1 MSECNY
7 LENYL
12 MILYNVTVNIDD
24 DVEQDWIE
32 WMKSQHIPEVM
43 DTGYFTEYR
52 MMKMLSESHD
62 ETGKTYAI
70 QYMANTLSDLETYL
84 EKAAPKLQKQSIIR
98 YGTKM
103 AAFRTV
109 LEEV

>member
-1 MSECNY
+1 MRQKKYC
-7 LENYL
+7 
-12 MILYNVTVNIDD
+12 MVIYNVTINIDEE
-24 DVEQDWIE
+24 VEQDWIA
-32 WMKSQHIPEVM
+32 WMKETHIPEVM
-43 DTGYFTEYR
+43 QTGYFIESR
-52 MMKMLSESHD
+52 MMKMLSEAPD

-70 QYMANTLSDLETYL
+70 QYMAESLADVETYL
-84 EKAAPKLQKQSIIR
+84 ENAAPKLQKQSIIR

>member
-1 MSECNY
+1 
-7 LENYL
+7 
-12 MILYNVTVNIDD
+12 MILYNVTVNIDS
-24 DVEQDWIE
+24 DVEMDWVQ
-32 WMKSQHIPEVM
+32 WMKETHIPEVM
-43 DTGYFTEYR
+43 KTGYFTGNK
-52 MMKMLSESHD
+52 MLKMLSEADD

-70 QYMANTLSDLETYL
+70 QYTADNLGKLEEYL

-103 AAFRTV
+103 AAFRSV

>member
-1 MSECNY
+1 
-7 LENYL
+7 
-12 MILYNVTVNIDD
+12 MILYNVTVNIDS
-24 DVEQDWIE
+24 DVEEDWIK
-32 WMKSQHIPEVM
+32 WMKETHIPEVM
-43 DTGYFTEYR
+43 DTGFFLSHR
-52 MMKMLSESHD
+52 MMKMLTEDPD

-70 QYMANTLSDLETYL
+70 QYTAETLDQLETYL
-84 EKAAPKLQKQSIIR
+84 DTVAPKLQKASIIR

>member
-1 MSECNY
+1 MV
-7 LENYL
+7 
-12 MILYNVTVNIDD
+12 LYNVTINIDE
-24 DVEQDWIE
+24 DVEQEWIA
-32 WMKSQHIPEVM
+32 WMKETHIPDVM
-43 DTGYFTEYR
+43 ATGFFEEYR
-52 MMKMLSESHD
+52 MMRMLSESPD

-70 QYMANTLSDLETYL
+70 QYFASNLTAVETYL
-84 EKAAPKLQKQSIIR
+84 DTAAPKLQKQSIIK